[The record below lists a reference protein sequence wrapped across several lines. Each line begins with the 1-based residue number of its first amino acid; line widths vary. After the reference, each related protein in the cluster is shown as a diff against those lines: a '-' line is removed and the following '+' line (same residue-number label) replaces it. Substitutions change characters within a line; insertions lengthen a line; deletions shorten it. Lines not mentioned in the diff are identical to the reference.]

1 MRFTRSALLVAA
13 VMLVAGSLAVTL
25 AAGESNGVP
34 NAPTDLRAS
43 TRFDG
48 ATAVAELQW
57 RDQSDN
63 ELGFEI
69 LRSDN
74 AGEFRVV
81 GMVGANTTRYEDKI
95 GRYITGA
102 FVYRVRAFNE
112 HGKSEPSNNVSVW
125 F

>member
-1 MRFTRSALLVAA
+1 MLRRTLPLLSLLVFF
-13 VMLVAGSLAVTL
+13 SLSWNFAQETP
-25 AAGESNGVP
+25 GVP
-34 NAPTDLRAS
+34 ERPTDLRAT

-48 ATAVAELQW
+48 ATAVAVLEW
-57 RDQSDN
+57 RDGSDN

-74 AGEFRVV
+74 SQDYRVV
-81 GMVGANTTRYEDKI
+81 GMVGANTVRYEDKI

-102 FVYRVRAFNE
+102 FVYRVRAFNQA
-112 HGKSEPSNNVSVW
+112 GKSEESNTVSVW